1 MKVSIEKSSI
11 NEELR
16 SLMKPIMEAEE
27 MELVDIEY
35 KSGPKGVLRIFID
48 KAGGVNISDCEEI
61 SSKVGA
67 FLDLEDIIGSQYV
80 LEVSSPGLD
89 RPLKNEADYRRNK
102 GKRVKIYIDGL
113 LKGKKTLIGQ
123 IISAS
128 DQKVNLKEKSGK
140 IINVPIADIAKG
152 ILEIDF

>member
-1 MKVSIEKSSI
+1 MGVSIEKSSI
-11 NEELR
+11 NKELR
-16 SLMKPIMEAEE
+16 SLMEPIMEAEE

>member
-1 MKVSIEKSSI
+1 
-11 NEELR
+11 
-16 SLMKPIMEAEE
+16 MKPIMEAEE

>member
-1 MKVSIEKSSI
+1 MGVSIEKSSI
-11 NEELR
+11 NKELR
-16 SLMKPIMEAEE
+16 SLMEPIMEAEE

-152 ILEIDF
+152 VLEIDF

>member
-1 MKVSIEKSSI
+1 
-11 NEELR
+11 
-16 SLMKPIMEAEE
+16 MKPIMEAEE

-48 KAGGVNISDCEEI
+48 KAGGVNLSDCEKI
-61 SSKVGA
+61 SSKVGTL
-67 FLDLEDIIGSQYV
+67 LDIEDVIGSQYV

>member
-48 KAGGVNISDCEEI
+48 KAGGVNLSDCEKI
-61 SSKVGA
+61 SSKVGTL
-67 FLDLEDIIGSQYV
+67 LDIEDVIGSQYV

>member
-1 MKVSIEKSSI
+1 LKVSIEKSSI

-48 KAGGVNISDCEEI
+48 KAGGVNLSDCEKI
-61 SSKVGA
+61 SSKVGTL
-67 FLDLEDIIGSQYV
+67 LDIEDVIGSQYV